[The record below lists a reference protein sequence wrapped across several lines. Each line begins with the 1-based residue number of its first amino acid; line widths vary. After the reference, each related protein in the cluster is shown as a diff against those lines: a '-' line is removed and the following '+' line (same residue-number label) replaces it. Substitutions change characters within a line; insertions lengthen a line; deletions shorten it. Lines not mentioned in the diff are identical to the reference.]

1 MRHSC
6 ISDWLRISGVTV
18 AVAGFV
24 LADAA
29 EASPFTLSAPI
40 PITGS
45 EPGNPGVVGTLQP
58 VGPGALGQGIGLSDG
73 NVSFLANDVLVF
85 SLSLSLSLS
94 ASSSA
99 VDGLGVGAASTPLF
113 GNPVGAGSF
122 VDSGGGNQVPS
133 FVAASSVLLLGFF
146 EFIPDTLSTGE
157 TTVDLFVT
165 YNPAGSA
172 LAVGSTANFMISSG
186 TDFTVQGT
194 LAKIPEPASILMIA
208 GALSVLA
215 LRRRA

>member
-85 SLSLSLSLS
+85 SLSLS
-94 ASSSA
+94 AGSSA
-99 VDGLGVGAASTPLF
+99 VDGLGVGAASTPLL

-133 FVAASSVLLLGFF
+133 SVAASSVLLLGSF
-146 EFIPDTLSTGE
+146 EFIPDTLSAGE

-194 LAKIPEPASILMIA
+194 LAKIPEPASILLLA
-208 GALSVLA
+208 GALGVLA

>member
-85 SLSLSLSLS
+85 SLSLS

-99 VDGLGVGAASTPLF
+99 VDGLGVGAASTPLL

-133 FVAASSVLLLGFF
+133 SVAASSVLLLGSF
-146 EFIPDTLSTGE
+146 EFIPDTLSAGE

-194 LAKIPEPASILMIA
+194 LAKIPEPASILLLA
-208 GALSVLA
+208 GALGVLA

>member
-40 PITGS
+40 PITGL
-45 EPGNPGVVGTLQP
+45 ETGNSGVVGTLQP

-85 SLSLSLSLS
+85 SLSLSAGSH
-94 ASSSA
+94 A
-99 VDGLGVGAASTPLF
+99 VDGLGVGANSTPLF

-133 FVAASSVLLLGFF
+133 SVAASSVLLLGSF
-146 EFIPDTLSTGE
+146 EFIPDTLSAGE

-194 LAKIPEPASILMIA
+194 LAKIPEPASILLLA
-208 GALSVLA
+208 GALGVLA

>member
-85 SLSLSLSLS
+85 SLSLSLS
-94 ASSSA
+94 AGSSA
-99 VDGLGVGAASTPLF
+99 VDGLGVGAASTPLL

-133 FVAASSVLLLGFF
+133 SVAASSVLLLGSF
-146 EFIPDTLSTGE
+146 EFIPDTLSAGE

-194 LAKIPEPASILMIA
+194 LAKIPEPASILLLA
-208 GALSVLA
+208 GALGVLA

>member
-85 SLSLSLSLS
+85 SLSLS
-94 ASSSA
+94 AGPSA
-99 VDGLGVGAASTPLF
+99 VDGLGVGAASTPLL

-133 FVAASSVLLLGFF
+133 SVAASSVLLLGSF
-146 EFIPDTLSTGE
+146 EFIPDTLSAGE

-194 LAKIPEPASILMIA
+194 LAKIPEPASILLLA
-208 GALSVLA
+208 GALGVLA